1 MSPYYQKLRAAI
13 GDSLLLIPSVA
24 VVVHNHNGELL
35 LQKKHDG
42 TWSLPAGAIEPG
54 ESSEEAVRRE
64 LSEETGLEAVSV
76 TLLNSFSGKEFR
88 YTYPNGHKVEYLV
101 LLYHCKNTKRVSTQL
116 CDETAELHYFSF
128 ENFPGLELPYP
139 KEILFR
145 KI

>member
-101 LLYHCKNTKRVSTQL
+101 LLYHC
-116 CDETAELHYFSF
+116 
-128 ENFPGLELPYP
+128 
-139 KEILFR
+139 
-145 KI
+145 